1 MVTMEKLPIQMI
13 WEMGKPTVEG
23 VETCSVPTHPK
34 GGTHN
39 SKPAVVLVVVVG
51 L

>member
-13 WEMGKPTVEG
+13 WEMGNLATEG
-23 VETCSVPTHPK
+23 AETCSVRKHPK

-39 SKPAVVLVVVVG
+39 SKPALVLVVVVG
-51 L
+51 H